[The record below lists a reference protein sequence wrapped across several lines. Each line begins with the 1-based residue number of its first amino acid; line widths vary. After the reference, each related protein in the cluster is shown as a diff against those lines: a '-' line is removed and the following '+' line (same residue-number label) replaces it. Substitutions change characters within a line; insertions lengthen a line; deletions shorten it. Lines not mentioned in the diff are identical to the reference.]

1 MKAQVLLV
9 EDDDL
14 LRDSL
19 KRVLQSEDF
28 AVVTGGNNQ
37 QNQQILHEQ
46 HVDMVLIDVDSTDRN
61 GWDEAQRIAAS
72 LMFLPMIVITAM
84 SGQQHRAAM
93 TGADVLME
101 KPLNFPDLL
110 QSMRRLLEQTLEGRL
125 YRIEQAYGHA
135 AA

>member
-28 AVVTGGNNQ
+28 TVVTGGDND
-37 QNQQILHEQ
+37 QNQQILQEQ
-46 HVDMVLIDVDSTDRN
+46 HVDMVLIDVDSTDRD

-101 KPLNFPDLL
+101 KPLNFPELL

-125 YRIEQAYGHA
+125 YRIEQAYTHA